1 MSEKSVRGTKR
12 TCQSC
17 GERFYDL
24 NRDPVVCPLC
34 HAAFA
39 VDPRASRG
47 SADIDAEPKPAKV
60 AKAAPKAFELAPV
73 AAAISEELPEI
84 EASDEL
90 ADIETEEAEIETT
103 EDDTFL
109 EVEEE
114 GESDVTALIDS
125 PIEGEPE
132 ES

>member
-1 MSEKSVRGTKR
+1 MSDKSARGTKR

-39 VDPRASRG
+39 VDHRAGRG
-47 SADIDAEPKPAKV
+47 SADVDAEPRPAK
-60 AKAAPKAFELAPV
+60 APKAPPKTFDLEPAV
-73 AAAISEELPEI
+73 AAIGEELPEI
-84 EASDEL
+84 ESTDEL

-109 EVEEE
+109 EQEEE
-114 GESDVTALIDS
+114 GESDVTGFIDS